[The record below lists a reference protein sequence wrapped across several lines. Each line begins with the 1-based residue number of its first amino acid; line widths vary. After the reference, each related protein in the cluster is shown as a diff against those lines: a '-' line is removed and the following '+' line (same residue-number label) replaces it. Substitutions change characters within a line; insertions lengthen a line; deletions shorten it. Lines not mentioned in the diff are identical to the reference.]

1 MQAYNDLAHKVG
13 SGFHMN
19 PSPGN
24 IKDGLITDAI
34 KSAGA
39 AKKGGTSP
47 VVDVL
52 DYTEPAVLPG
62 LSLVCT
68 PGNDVEATTGKAA
81 SGATLILFTTGL
93 GTPTGNPVCPTIKV
107 ATNSSLARR
116 MADIIDIDCG
126 GIIRGEKTIEE
137 MGEEILEYCIR
148 AASGE
153 ITPKAVQL
161 NQNDFI
167 PWKRGVSL

>member
-1 MQAYNDLAHKVG
+1 VA
-13 SGFHMN
+13 
-19 PSPGN
+19 
-24 IKDGLITDAI
+24 
-34 KSAGA
+34 
-39 AKKGGTSP
+39 
-47 VVDVL
+47 DVL
-52 DYTEPAVLPG
+52 DYTEPATRPG

-93 GTPTGNPVCPTIKV
+93 GTPTGNPVCPTIKLS
-107 ATNSSLARR
+107 TNTALAIR
-116 MADIIDIDCG
+116 MPDIIDIDCG
-126 GIIRGEKTIEE
+126 PVVDGRKTIGE

-153 ITPKAVQL
+153 VVPKSVQL
-161 NQNDFI
+161 GQDDFI